1 VNAPILVDGKPVTVA
16 IANVGGG
23 GSFRNARRPDVVPGV
38 DPFLNNGDR
47 RYILNPAAFTIPAP
61 GTYGNMGRWALHGP
75 GLSQFDLTLHKRIAI
90 GEKQKVEFRAEFY
103 NLFNRANFGN
113 PPAALNNA
121 LGTGTNQ
128 LQPGMPFTSAAAG
141 GAFGVAN
148 GTVERT
154 VGLGG
159 NRQIQ
164 VSLRYS
170 F

>member
-1 VNAPILVDGKPVTVA
+1 
-16 IANVGGG
+16 
-23 GSFRNARRPDVVPGV
+23 
-38 DPFLNNGDR
+38 
-47 RYILNPAAFTIPAP
+47 
-61 GTYGNMGRWALHGP
+61 MGRWALHGP
-75 GLSQFDLTLHKRIAI
+75 GLSQFDLTLHKRISI
-90 GEKQKVEFRAEFY
+90 GDKQKVEFRAELY

-113 PPAALNNA
+113 PPAALNNS

-128 LQPGMPFTSAAAG
+128 LQPGTPFTSAAAG

-159 NRQIQ
+159 NRQVQ